1 MAKGFK
7 MINKKMLKKQQDKI
21 IELKK
26 YSDIKMN
33 HQEKTKYLEQ
43 MIERYMEYLV
53 YNDKDG
59 ETEYM

>member
-43 MIERYMEYLV
+43 MIERYMEYLG